1 MINQSDLDYI
11 AQRLKTVKDEIH
23 SLNPQNKT
31 HRNKLKYLSDD
42 LRLVKQIVDMMLI
55 TAENKLLGDNK

>member
-23 SLNPQNKT
+23 NLNPQNKS
-31 HRNKLKYLSDD
+31 HRNKLKYFSDD
-42 LRLVKQIVDMMLI
+42 LRLVKEIVESMLKSV
-55 TAENKLLGDNK
+55 ESKLGEKL